1 MFNVTFYDDK
11 MNKKVNFIIVLI
23 SIVLGMFFF
32 NGMSMINI
40 TMLYVC
46 SG

>member
-40 TMLYVC
+40 IMLYVC